1 MTRCK
6 ILINTEL
13 HPDALRFLEE
23 EDFEAVVVSQVDP
36 KASAD
41 AVGECVG
48 MVSNA
53 VLPIDDA
60 FFQKGTNLKVVGR
73 QGVGYDNVDVEA
85 ATRRGVRVV
94 NTPLPIIE
102 PVAEHTFLL
111 MLAVARRLIPGH
123 LALPRG
129 EWRGPKTAPQPELKG
144 RRLGLVGLGNTG
156 RRVAEIATRGFGMEV
171 SYFDRVARPEAEEA
185 LGLTR
190 RSLPELLAESDFVSV
205 HVNLYPET
213 HHLLDA
219 KAFSIMKRGCIFIN
233 VSRGPVVDEEALAA
247 ALRSGH
253 LGGAGIDVFEVEPP
267 GKDNPLWSLP
277 NVVVTP
283 HVAGWSLESK
293 RGTSMV
299 VEDIVKVLKGEKPKH
314 PVN

>member
-1 MTRCK
+1 MTRQK
-6 ILINTEL
+6 ILVNTAI
-13 HPDALRFLEE
+13 HPEGLRFLEE
-23 EDFEAVVVSQVDP
+23 EEFEPVVVSQVDP
-36 KASAD
+36 EASLR
-41 AVGECVG
+41 AVGECAG

-53 VLPIDDA
+53 IFAFDEA
-60 FFQKGTNLKVVGR
+60 FFQKAPNLKVLGR
-73 QGVGYDNVDVEA
+73 MGVGYDNVDVEA
-85 ATRRGVRVV
+85 ATRHGVLVV

-102 PVAEHTFLL
+102 PVAEHTLLL
-111 MLAVARRLIPGH
+111 MLAVARRLIQGH
-123 LALPRG
+123 HALGKG
-129 EWRGPKTAPQPELKG
+129 EWRGPGNAPGPELAG

-156 RRVAEIATRGFGMEV
+156 RRVAEIATRGFRMKV
-171 SYFDRVARPEAEEA
+171 SYFDRVERPEAEKT
-185 LGLTR
+185 LGVR
-190 RSLPELLAESDFVSV
+190 RCSFPELLAESDFVSV

-219 KAFSIMKRGCIFIN
+219 KAFSLMKPGCIFIN
-233 VSRGPVVDEEALAA
+233 VSRGAVVDEEALVA

-253 LGGAGIDVFEVEPP
+253 LGGAGMDVFEAEPP

-293 RGTSMV
+293 IGTSMV
-299 VEDIVKVLKGEKPKH
+299 VKDIVRVLKGEKPKH